1 MKTFWSDVR
10 LKYDG
15 SQLRSQFADTQF
27 KISGDSIVAW
37 RGACDVTLEFM
48 VDGEDREAGAKIC
61 GDDMIHFIVEV
72 SNFNLLGIT
81 ALQRLFAAVAK
92 DVVAA
97 LSPEKSLVVDLR
109 REGDDLWFGRKK
121 LSVSVATMSSVSAMM
136 HFAVDVT
143 NAGTPVPTISLDD
156 FKIDSYEFARV
167 LLERFQR
174 EFLGLYSASEKV
186 SCVK

>member
-1 MKTFWSDVR
+1 MKTFWSDER

-15 SQLRSQFADTQF
+15 SQLRSNFANTQF
-27 KISGDSIVAW
+27 KVNGDSMVAW

-48 VDGEDREAGAKIC
+48 VDGEDREAGSKIC
-61 GDDMIHFIVEV
+61 GDDMIHFIIEV
-72 SNFNLLGIT
+72 GGFNLIGIT

-92 DVVAA
+92 DVVMS
-97 LSPEKSLVVDLR
+97 LSPEKNLVAEMR
-109 REGDDLWFGRKK
+109 REGDDLWFGKRK
-121 LSVSVATMSSVSAMM
+121 LSISVATMSPNSAMI

-143 NAGTPVPTISLDD
+143 NGGTPVPTISLTDL
-156 FKIDSYEFARV
+156 KIDSYEFARI

-186 SCVK
+186 SSVK